1 MVSQEIANHFMNSTG
16 VIGDTIYLTYVLDF
30 NCETANFG
38 NLNAEHCPKDAYQVI
53 N

>member
-1 MVSQEIANHFMNSTG
+1 MNSTG
-16 VIGDTIYLTYVLDF
+16 VIGDTIYLTYVMDI

-38 NLNAEHCPKDAYQVI
+38 NLSAIHCPPSAYKVI